1 VLEEIKILIRH
12 SFKEGRMKKEKIL
25 IKLDDRWQE
34 FLRSFEGLPESQMI
48 QDAQEG
54 GWSIKDILVHVR
66 TWEAEALK
74 YLPIILENQ
83 RLPRYKD
90 LYGGINAF
98 NAMTYETNKDL
109 PLKTVQ
115 ANLWDTHQRLLT
127 YLQSIPEEHFASG
140 TRFLRRLSADTYNHY
155 PEHSETIKQRRD

>member
-1 VLEEIKILIRH
+1 MNKQQVIERLE
-12 SFKEGRMKKEKIL
+12 
-25 IKLDDRWQE
+25 DRWADFHQ
-34 FLRSFEGLPESQMI
+34 SFEGLSESQMTRPGP
-48 QDAQEG
+48 DD
-54 GWSIKDILVHVR
+54 GWPIKDILVHVR

-98 NAMTYETNKDL
+98 NALTYETNKDL

-115 ANLWDTHQRLLT
+115 TNLRDTHQRLLT

>member
-1 VLEEIKILIRH
+1 MNKEQNIDRLEN
-12 SFKEGRMKKEKIL
+12 
-25 IKLDDRWQE
+25 RWQE
-34 FLRSFEGLPESQMI
+34 FLHSFAELSESQMTRPGP
-48 QDAQEG
+48 DD

-66 TWEAEALK
+66 AWEAEALK

-98 NAMTYETNKDL
+98 NALTYETNKDL

-115 ANLWDTHQRLLT
+115 TNLRDTHQRLLT